1 MRTFVC
7 DSSVLIELAKRHL
20 LDRLFALEFVFAV
33 PDSLFYEEL
42 IDLGS
47 FHRNDLLASGLQV
60 ETLDSDGVEIAVA
73 LRRLRPALSTVDA
86 FALSLAKQRGWDL
99 LTEDRLMREVSRAE
113 GIDHYDTLWI
123 IDGMVN
129 ASVASVGRLARVMR
143 AMRDDP
149 RCPVPKPELD
159 RRLFSLGVDED

>member
-1 MRTFVC
+1 MC
-7 DSSVLIELAKRHL
+7 DSSVLIELAKRQL
-20 LDRLFALEFVFAV
+20 LDKLFALEFVFAV

-60 ETLDSDGVEIAVA
+60 EALDSDGVETAVA
-73 LRRLRPALSTVDA
+73 FQRLRPALSTVDA

-99 LTEDRLMREVSRAE
+99 LTEDRVMREVARTE
-113 GIDHYDTLWI
+113 GVDHYDTLWI
-123 IDGMVN
+123 IDGMIN
-129 ASVASVGRLARVMR
+129 ASAVSAGRLIRAMR

-159 RRLFSLGVDED
+159 RRLFSLGVDRD